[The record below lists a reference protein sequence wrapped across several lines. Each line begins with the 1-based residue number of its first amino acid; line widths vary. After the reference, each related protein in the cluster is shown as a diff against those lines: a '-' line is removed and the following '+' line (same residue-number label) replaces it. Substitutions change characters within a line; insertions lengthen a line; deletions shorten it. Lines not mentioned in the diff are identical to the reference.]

1 MTSSELIVCALI
13 GITIVLIAYAAFR
26 PAVTQ
31 SSREKMPDAELTEII
46 AKGKNKMP
54 GYEKSLKPNEIR
66 GLVAYVRSLA
76 PKK

>member
-31 SSREKMPDAELTEII
+31 SSCEKMPDAELTEII
-46 AKGKNKMP
+46 TKGKNKIF
-54 GYEKSLKPNEIR
+54 GYERSLKPNEIK
-66 GLVAYVRSLA
+66 GQVAYIRSLA
-76 PKK
+76 TKQ